1 MAFYYEI
8 KDDQAWRE
16 LASLCDA
23 AEMVDKTKSKTP
35 APSHLRTEFVDDELV
50 FVTDN
55 SMFVDDDTVYECELE
70 WDYTCPQQDFPVGE

>member
-55 SMFVDDDTVYECELE
+55 
-70 WDYTCPQQDFPVGE
+70 